1 MDRRFL
7 TFFVLTDDAS
17 KTRHLRLPV
26 RLLKGLGVVSALVF
40 LALAFV
46 IYDYARIKGD
56 KADLFTLKKENE
68 DQRLELQWFSARIGE
83 IETELSKLNI
93 FDRKLR
99 AMARLGTP
107 KASLPD
113 QVTGMGGPIEE
124 KPLSSIEGAAKG
136 LKEEMRSDISRLEDG
151 LSGQKASFS
160 DLHEYMIERASF
172 IAATPSIWPA
182 RGWVTS
188 AFGERISPFSG
199 TLQPHKGIDIANRV
213 GTPIVAPADGVVV
226 EAVNDEGLGRKITVF
241 HGFGYKTSYGHL
253 SQTFVKAGQKVK
265 RGTKLGLMGNS
276 GRSTG
281 PHLHYE
287 VSLSGV
293 PVDPARYLLN

>member
-1 MDRRFL
+1 MERRFL

-17 KTRHLRLPV
+17 KTRRLRIPV
-26 RLLKGLGVVSALVF
+26 RLLKGLGVVSALIF
-40 LALAFV
+40 LAISFV
-46 IYDYARIKGD
+46 VYDYVRIKGE

-68 DQRLELQWFSARIGE
+68 DQRLELQWFSAKIGE
-83 IETELSKLNI
+83 IETELSKLNL

-99 AMARLGTP
+99 AMANLGTP
-107 KASLPD
+107 KSALPD
-113 QVTGMGGPIEE
+113 QVMGMGGPIEE
-124 KPLSSIEGAAKG
+124 KPLSSTEDAAKG
-136 LKEEMRSDISRLEDG
+136 LKEEMRSEIQTLEGRLSD
-151 LSGQKASFS
+151 QKASFS
-160 DLHEYMIERASF
+160 DLHEYMLERSSF

-182 RGWVTS
+182 RGWLTS

-199 TLQPHKGIDIANRV
+199 TVQPHRGIDIANRV
-213 GTPIVAPADGVVV
+213 GTPVVAPADGVVI
-226 EAVNDEGLGRKITVF
+226 ESINDEGLGRKVTVF

-253 SQTFVKAGQKVK
+253 SQTFVKVGQRVK

-287 VSLSGV
+287 VSLNGV

>member
-1 MDRRFL
+1 MGRRIL

-17 KTRHLRLPV
+17 KARQFRIPL
-26 RLLKGLGVVSALVF
+26 RLLKGIGVFGALVF
-40 LALAFV
+40 LALSFV
-46 IYDYARIKGD
+46 IYDYVRIKGE

-83 IETELSKLNI
+83 IETELSKLNL

-99 AMARLGTP
+99 AMANLGTP
-107 KASLPD
+107 KSAIPD
-113 QVTGMGGPIEE
+113 QVMGMGGPVEE

-136 LKEEMRSDISRLEDG
+136 LKDAMRSELQDLEGRVND
-151 LSGQKASFS
+151 QKASFS
-160 DLHEYMIERASF
+160 DLHEYMLQRSSF
-172 IAATPSIWPA
+172 IASTPSIWPA

-199 TLQPHKGIDIANRV
+199 TLQPHRGIDIANRV
-213 GTPIVAPADGVVV
+213 GTPVVAPANGVVI
-226 EAVNDEGLGRKITVF
+226 EAIDDEGLGKKVTVF

-253 SQTFVKAGQKVK
+253 SQTFVKVGQKVK
-265 RGTKLGLMGNS
+265 RGTKLGLMGNT

-287 VSLSGV
+287 VTLNGV